1 MEQYGSESEAC
12 IFNSITPVSPPSEL
26 GVFMTKPQSLV
37 QVSSHMEQYGSDS
50 EACIFNPI
58 TPVSPPSELVRL

>member
-1 MEQYGSESEAC
+1 MTKPQSLVQVSSHMEQYGSESEAC

-37 QVSSHMEQYGSDS
+37 QVSSHMEQYESDS
-50 EACIFNPI
+50 ELSLHA
-58 TPVSPPSELVRL
+58 